1 MKARRHLIVTG
12 GAGFIGSHLAAR
24 LLADG
29 HEVSVL
35 DDLSTGRLEN
45 IPSGARFIKVD
56 LGKQDE
62 YRKLD
67 QLSGDAVFH
76 LAGQSSG
83 EASFL
88 DPLGDLRSHVLSTFW
103 LLEWCREKRVRR
115 FVYASS
121 MSVYGDPQYLPVDEQ
136 HPQQPKTF
144 YGAGKLGAEAYIRLH
159 RTLGIDTTIFRLF
172 SVYGPGQNLENRMQ
186 GMVSIFLSYLL
197 EGKPL
202 IVKGSGE
209 RFRDLV
215 YVDDVVAAWLSAWQ
229 NPASY
234 GKLYNVAG
242 GQKTRV
248 VDLVEALKQAMGQPR
263 HPVEYL
269 EGTPGDQFGIIGANT
284 LIAQDLHWQPRV
296 DLQTGLNQLVSFEKG
311 RLHGKFQQ

>member
-24 LLADG
+24 LLAEG

-45 IPSGARFIKVD
+45 IPSGARFIEVD

-62 YRKLD
+62 YRKID

-136 HPQQPKTF
+136 HPLQPKTF
-144 YGAGKLGAEAYIRLH
+144 YAAGKIAAEAYISLY

-215 YVDDVVAAWLSAWQ
+215 YIDDVVAAWLSAWQ

-234 GKLYNVAG
+234 GKLYNVASRR
-242 GQKTRV
+242 KTRV

-296 DLQTGLNQLVSFEKG
+296 DLQAGLNQLVRFEKG
-311 RLHGKFQQ
+311 RLNGRFQ